1 MRGGDGGDVS
11 GDRGVGDG
19 LVSSVPVLDYDN
31 DLNNNNSNNGVLV
44 LDHMASDVADLHG
57 GLGGPT
63 TSAFASADG
72 YFDMGT
78 GMMVPEASGIHY
90 GGSYPVQ
97 HGELPTVGSSA
108 SGYHQVYYDESN
120 GNIMP

>member
-11 GDRGVGDG
+11 GDHGAVDG
-19 LVSSVPVLDYDN
+19 LVSSVPGLNYDN
-31 DLNNNNSNNGVLV
+31 DLNNNVLV
-44 LDHMASDVADLHG
+44 LDHVASDVVGLHG
-57 GLGGPT
+57 GMGGPT
-63 TSAFASADG
+63 TSAFPSADG

-78 GMMVPEASGIHY
+78 GMMVPDASGVHY

-97 HGELPTVGSSA
+97 HGELSTVGTSS

-120 GNIMP
+120 GNIIP